1 MNRYE
6 LYTKEQEAHWER
18 NIRRAKFAVREIVY
32 PGVAEPTPPSPN
44 DANNCFL
51 LHVRPVLKISRS
63 LFFFVMLFT
72 DDETKKPT
80 EMETLINSDGNF
92 DRSVIL
98 GIQQLHHQ
106 FVKEM
111 LS

>member
-1 MNRYE
+1 MAKRVPKKVHETSPKIMNRYE

-63 LFFFVMLFT
+63 LFF
-72 DDETKKPT
+72 
-80 EMETLINSDGNF
+80 S
-92 DRSVIL
+92 
-98 GIQQLHHQ
+98 
-106 FVKEM
+106 
-111 LS
+111 